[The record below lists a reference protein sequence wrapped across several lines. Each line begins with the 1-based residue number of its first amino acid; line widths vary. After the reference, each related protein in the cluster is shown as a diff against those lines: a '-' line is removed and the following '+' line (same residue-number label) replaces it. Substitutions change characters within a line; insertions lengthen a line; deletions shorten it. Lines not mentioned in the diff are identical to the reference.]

1 MDIHNDIAAA
11 LELSEVV
18 AFVRLYVIC
27 FHGVKEMKVSIVK
40 AYKGDENPNI
50 TIVLPN
56 SPSPTLNKQPAV
68 ISVDSTISVPTTRL
82 PDVTST
88 CCSKSET
95 TLLPT
100 NTEHNPE
107 ARDKRPKKKIK

>member
-1 MDIHNDIAAA
+1 MDIHNDIAAT

-18 AFVRLYVIC
+18 AFVRLYDVR
-27 FHGVKEMKVSIVK
+27 FRGVKETKVSIVK

-56 SPSPTLNKQPAV
+56 SPSPTLNKQPAD
-68 ISVDSTISVPTTRL
+68 ISIDSTIPAPTTRL
-82 PDVTST
+82 TDVTST

>member
-40 AYKGDENPNI
+40 AYKGDENPNPNI

-56 SPSPTLNKQPAV
+56 SPSPTLNKHLV
-68 ISVDSTISVPTTRL
+68 ISVGSTISAPTTHF

-88 CCSKSET
+88 CCSKSVT

-100 NTEHNPE
+100 KTEHNPE
-107 ARDKRPKKKIK
+107 ARDKRPKKKR

>member
-1 MDIHNDIAAA
+1 MDIHNDIAAT

-18 AFVRLYVIC
+18 AFVRLYDVR
-27 FHGVKEMKVSIVK
+27 FRGVKETKVSIVK

-56 SPSPTLNKQPAV
+56 SPSPTLNKHLV
-68 ISVDSTISVPTTRL
+68 ISVGSTISAPTTHF

-100 NTEHNPE
+100 NTEHDPE